1 MKQKSTNKLTEIE
14 REPVNSSTIKSMGFD
29 KKNKTLEVEFHVR
42 GKKPPVIWRYST
54 VSKLAYKQ
62 MKEAKSIGAHF
73 AKHIKGNP
81 LIHQQKMS
89 G

>member
-1 MKQKSTNKLTEIE
+1 MKQKSTNKTTDIT
-14 REPVNSSTIKSMGFD
+14 RELVNSSTIKSMGYD
-29 KKNKTLEVEFHVR
+29 KKHKTLEVEFHVR
-42 GKKPPVIWRYST
+42 GKKPPVVWRYST
-54 VSKLAYKQ
+54 VSPLGYRQ

-73 AKHIKGNP
+73 AKHIKNNP